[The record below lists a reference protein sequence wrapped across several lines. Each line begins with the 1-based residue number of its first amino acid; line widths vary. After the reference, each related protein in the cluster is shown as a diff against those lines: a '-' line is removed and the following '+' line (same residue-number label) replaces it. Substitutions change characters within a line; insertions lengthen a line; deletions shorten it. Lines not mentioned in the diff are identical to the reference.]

1 MARRVLA
8 NHVVALAAPV
18 RRAAARSLS
27 AWSNVQSA
35 PADPILGLT
44 QDFLAD
50 TDAKKVSLGV
60 GAYRDENG
68 KPYVLPSIAEAEKRV
83 VASLTDHEYAPITGD
98 AKFLASS
105 LEFAYGAGSAPL
117 AEKRVAAT
125 QALSGTGC
133 LRVAAQLLERLPSL
147 TGGDASKK
155 QAIYVPDP
163 TWSNHLNI
171 FRDAGLEIKTYRYL
185 DAATRTKLDFDAM
198 LEDLSAAESG
208 ATILL
213 HACAHNPTGVDP
225 SMDQW
230 KALSAAL
237 KATGAQLFFDCA
249 YQGFASGDAERD
261 AGGLRHFVAE
271 GHTLMLAQSY
281 AKNFGLYGERVGALS
296 MVCADAAEARALESQ
311 LKAVIRPMYS
321 SPPVH
326 GARVVAEVLGD
337 ADLRAKWT
345 AECKAMADRISE
357 MRAALKAKLA
367 DAGST
372 RDWAHITDQIGMFAY
387 TGLTADQVQA
397 MRDEFHVYCT
407 LDGRISVA
415 GLTPS
420 NVDHVAKAIHAV
432 SK

>member
-1 MARRVLA
+1 MATRRFGSNRYLAWLKFEKKLDGASLVLC
-8 NHVVALAAPV
+8 P
-18 RRAAARSLS
+18 LS
-27 AWSNVQSA
+27 VLSTWTNELKKWC
-35 PADPILGLT
+35 PGLSVLRLHAGEPGER
-44 QDFLAD
+44 DRLR
-50 TDAKKVSLGV
+50 KKVVETV
-60 GAYRDENG
+60 GSYD
-68 KPYVLPSIAEAEKRV
+68 V
-83 VASLTDHEYAPITGD
+83 VVTTYE
-98 AKFLASS
+98 
-105 LEFAYGAGSAPL
+105 
-117 AEKRVAAT
+117 VA
-125 QALSGTGC
+125 
-133 LRVAAQLLERLPSL
+133 
-147 TGGDASKK
+147 
-155 QAIYVPDP
+155 
-163 TWSNHLNI
+163 N
-171 FRDAGLEIKTYRYL
+171 
-185 DAATRTKLDFDAM
+185 
-198 LEDLSAAESG
+198 
-208 ATILL
+208 
-213 HACAHNPTGVDP
+213 
-225 SMDQW
+225 
-230 KALSAAL
+230 
-237 KATGAQLFFDCA
+237 
-249 YQGFASGDAERD
+249 
-261 AGGLRHFVAE
+261 
-271 GHTLMLAQSY
+271 
-281 AKNFGLYGERVGALS
+281 
-296 MVCADAAEARALESQ
+296 AEARALESQ

>member
-1 MARRVLA
+1 MAQRALARRA
-8 NHVVALAAPV
+8 ITMAAPA
-18 RRAAARSLS
+18 RRSAARSLS

-83 VASLTDHEYAPITGD
+83 
-98 AKFLASS
+98 
-105 LEFAYGAGSAPL
+105 
-117 AEKRVAAT
+117 
-125 QALSGTGC
+125 
-133 LRVAAQLLERLPSL
+133 LLERLPSL

-171 FRDAGLEIKTYRYL
+171 FRDAGLEIRTYRYL

-337 ADLRAKWT
+337 AQLRAKWT

>member
-1 MARRVLA
+1 MAQRALARRA
-8 NHVVALAAPV
+8 ITMAAPA
-18 RRAAARSLS
+18 RRSAARSLS

-147 TGGDASKK
+147 TGGDASAK

-171 FRDAGLEIKTYRYL
+171 FRDAGLEIRTYRYL

-249 YQGFASGDAERD
+249 YQGFASGDAERA

-281 AKNFGLYGERVGALS
+281 AKNFGLYGER
-296 MVCADAAEARALESQ
+296 

-337 ADLRAKWT
+337 AQLRAKWT